1 MPRKL
6 PWASSTTITR
16 PNRPASTPATIRQ
29 KVRKASSDS
38 EEEVSGATSKKGSSR
53 DHGQSCLLLIC
64 SFPKREANYGDSS
77 PFLFIAT
84 CRSTTG
90 EARYTH
96 PSSCQNRSADQFH
109 SFMKEGQDNDDKYRM
124 VEDEFLDVAQKFTV
138 HLHAAEYK
146 RQQKAVKSQNAD
158 TINSISRPVTGKM
171 PDQTKRKLDASA
183 LAKRQRSIIEAL
195 NGKKEHGAESDS
207 DIEELPYVGTT
218 LHGLMDSPRKKA
230 ASLAKLGSIATTRA
244 AAGFK
249 KPAIQSNGDQS
260 KSLIDSPEPK
270 HGTRRAQAE
279 LVLDSTDN
287 DDDLDAP
294 IPAPKLIALDRK
306 PTTPL
311 SPQVGSRPFKPTTV
325 IKEPLDS
332 SSSIAK
338 SMPYIKVELS
348 PTTTPATIAANGET
362 ADTAPKLSRLERLR
376 LARAKKEKEQQIKKE
391 DDYNSIP
398 TF

>member
-1 MPRKL
+1 M
-6 PWASSTTITR
+6 
-16 PNRPASTPATIRQ
+16 
-29 KVRKASSDS
+29 
-38 EEEVSGATSKKGSSR
+38 ATSRKGSSR
-53 DHGQSCLLLIC
+53 DYGQSCLLLIC
-64 SFPKREANYGDSS
+64 PFLEGEAHRRDSS
-77 PFLFIAT
+77 PSFFITT
-84 CRSTTG
+84 CRTSTREASQIHTTG
-90 EARYTH
+90 
-96 PSSCQNRSADQFH
+96 CQSRPADRSH
-109 SFMKEGQDNDDKYRM
+109 SFMKAGQDNDDKYRM
-124 VEDEFLDVAQKFTV
+124 VEDEFLEVAQKFTV

-158 TINSISRPVTGKM
+158 TIISISRPVTGKM
-171 PDQTKRKLDASA
+171 PDQAKRKMEGSA

-195 NGKKEHGAESDS
+195 NGKKESGAESDS

-230 ASLAKLGSIATTRA
+230 ASLAKLGSTATTRA

-270 HGTRRAQAE
+270 HGPRRAQGNEA
-279 LVLDSTDN
+279 LDFTDD

-306 PTTPL
+306 PAMAPSL
-311 SPQVGSRPFKPTTV
+311 QAGFIPSKPTT
-325 IKEPLDS
+325 ITKEPLCTS
-332 SSSIAK
+332 SFIDK
-338 SMPYIKVELS
+338 PKPYIKVELS
-348 PTTTPATIAANGET
+348 PTTTPTTITANVET
-362 ADTAPKLSRLERLR
+362 ADTGPKLSRLERLR

-391 DDYNSIP
+391 DDYNFIP